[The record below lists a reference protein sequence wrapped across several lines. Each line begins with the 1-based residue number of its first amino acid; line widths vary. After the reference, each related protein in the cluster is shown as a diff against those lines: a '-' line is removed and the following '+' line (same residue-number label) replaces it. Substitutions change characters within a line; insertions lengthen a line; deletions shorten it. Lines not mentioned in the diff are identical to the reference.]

1 MENKEL
7 TVKQIQSKL
16 KMCEG
21 KLSEYNSL
29 LTRYENELKEIE
41 EGTKKAYTSPSY
53 YKTSIRDFKKKINKY
68 EALIA
73 EYNGML
79 VGKVKEYPVVR
90 QYVETWKKNC
100 IDYITDPQTIGDCIE
115 SYNSMRKH
123 QEEVEADYKA
133 RGYKSWESYNARKD
147 IEKSFLRTWGFVYE
161 YLSMYN
167 KTIDMER
174 LERDYKYEADRKY
187 NKFIEDAEYYVG
199 EITAISGLSI
209 GRNGDLNGFVV
220 GTKGKAEVNT
230 IAAEGPIQR
239 FHYRT
244 LFKMAK

>member
-1 MENKEL
+1 MEKEL
-7 TVKQIQSKL
+7 TVKQINGKL

-41 EGTKKAYTSPSY
+41 EGTKKAYMSPSY
-53 YKTSIRDFKKKINKY
+53 YKSSIRDFKKKINKY
-68 EALIA
+68 EALMA

-90 QYVETWKKNC
+90 QYVEAWKKNC
-100 IDYITDPQTIGDCIE
+100 IDYITDPENIQDCIE
-115 SYNSMRKH
+115 AYNVMKQR
-123 QEEVEADYKA
+123 QDEVEEEYKA
-133 RGYKSWESYNARKD
+133 KGYKSWESYSARKD
-147 IEKSFLRTWGFVYE
+147 VEKKFLREWGFIYE
-161 YLSMYN
+161 YLLMYN

-199 EITAISGLSI
+199 EITDISGLSI
-209 GRNGDLNGFVV
+209 GRKGDLNGFVV
-220 GTKGKAEVNT
+220 GTKGKAEVTT

-244 LFKMAK
+244 LFKMTK